1 MTALAS
7 ALRATDKC
15 VCIISAFEGLGNSGL
30 ARQSDPN
37 LDGYELCRVSD
48 PPSLVLAM
56 MVGVN
61 RLLRRLASG
70 RNRALAN
77 KNEGAGLKV
86 PSGESGPSLRSWVF
100 AVLHLID
107 DKKRWAFRALR
118 KMVSMTRPA
127 VIIVSGP
134 PMSTVL
140 AATLAAR
147 ALKCPV
153 IVDLRDPICD
163 ECEHAALSDGVPVP
177 WGRRALERYV
187 VQHATRVIT
196 TSHTLRE
203 RLRSRYPPMKDRIEC
218 IRNGFDQVPKVKRAG
233 TGNKL
238 IVIYAGTL
246 YLNRNPF
253 PFFEAL
259 DWLLENP
266 DVDPSSVEVLFV
278 GDCKHYGGVALSDW
292 LANRPSG
299 RVVMI
304 RGAVGA
310 PELESLYERATLL
323 LNFAEGQPMQVPA
336 KTFELLALGREM
348 LVLCEPTS
356 DTAAVVKGIEGVSC
370 VASGETVRLCELL
383 RDIYVRHVQ
392 LGTLRAPNLAEIQQ
406 HSRSAQNAQFLSQ
419 IETTI
424 RSVG

>member
-86 PSGESGPSLRSWVF
+86 PSGESVPSLRSWVF

-140 AATLAAR
+140 A
-147 ALKCPV
+147 
-153 IVDLRDPICD
+153 
-163 ECEHAALSDGVPVP
+163 
-177 WGRRALERYV
+177 
-187 VQHATRVIT
+187 
-196 TSHTLRE
+196 
-203 RLRSRYPPMKDRIEC
+203 
-218 IRNGFDQVPKVKRAG
+218 
-233 TGNKL
+233 
-238 IVIYAGTL
+238 
-246 YLNRNPF
+246 
-253 PFFEAL
+253 
-259 DWLLENP
+259 
-266 DVDPSSVEVLFV
+266 
-278 GDCKHYGGVALSDW
+278 
-292 LANRPSG
+292 
-299 RVVMI
+299 
-304 RGAVGA
+304 
-310 PELESLYERATLL
+310 
-323 LNFAEGQPMQVPA
+323 
-336 KTFELLALGREM
+336 
-348 LVLCEPTS
+348 
-356 DTAAVVKGIEGVSC
+356 
-370 VASGETVRLCELL
+370 ELL
-383 RDIYVRHVQ
+383 RHVR
-392 LGTLRAPNLAEIQQ
+392 
-406 HSRSAQNAQFLSQ
+406 
-419 IETTI
+419 
-424 RSVG
+424 